1 MRTLLTVT
9 IGADAG
15 NRANKDGSLA
25 KVIEAFTRDF
35 KPEAAYF
42 TTTGGDRTAYFV
54 FDLKDPSAMPSVAE
68 PFFMA
73 LNARAPRRAPGGRS
87 RARSV
92 PLPPSGGRFS
102 VTRSCRE

>member
-73 LNARAPRRAPGGRS
+73 LNAHVGFRPVMNAADLQAAAPK
-87 RARSV
+87 
-92 PLPPSGGRFS
+92 
-102 VTRSCRE
+102 

>member
-9 IGADAG
+9 IGAEAG
-15 NRANKDGSLA
+15 NRAVKDGTLP
-25 KVIEAFTRDF
+25 KVMEKFTRDF

-68 PFFMA
+68 PFFVG
-73 LNARAPRRAPGGRS
+73 LNAHVGFRPVMNAADLKAG
-87 RARSV
+87 
-92 PLPPSGGRFS
+92 LPK
-102 VTRSCRE
+102 

>member
-15 NRANKDGSLA
+15 NRAVKDGTLP
-25 KVIEAFTRDF
+25 KVMEQFARDF

-54 FDLKDPSAMPSVAE
+54 FDLKEPSAMPSVAE

-73 LNARAPRRAPGGRS
+73 FNAHVGFRPVMNAADLQGG
-87 RARSV
+87 
-92 PLPPSGGRFS
+92 LK
-102 VTRSCRE
+102 